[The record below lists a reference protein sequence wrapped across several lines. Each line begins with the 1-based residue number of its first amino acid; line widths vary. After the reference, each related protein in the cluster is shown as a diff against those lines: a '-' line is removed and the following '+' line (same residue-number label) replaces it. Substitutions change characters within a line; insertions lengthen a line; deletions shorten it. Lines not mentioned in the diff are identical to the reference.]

1 MPTPIMIETGTEV
14 EAMGA
19 EAGGMHALVYHGP
32 GAMAWES
39 KPKPALLEASDAIVR
54 ITTSTICGTDLHIA
68 KGDMPEVA
76 DGRILGHEG
85 VGVVVEAGAGVAKF
99 REGDRVLISCITS
112 CGGCAFCR
120 KALYSRCSRGGWIL
134 GHTIDGTQAEYVRIP
149 HADNSLYAVP
159 EGVDE
164 EAMVMLSDVL
174 PSGFECGVFKGRV
187 KPGDRVAVVG
197 SGPVGL
203 AAVLTARL
211 YSPQEILF
219 IDTDP
224 ARLET
229 ARSFG
234 ATRTFNNRDGK
245 AAQKVLDATGVTGV
259 DVAIAAAGFPEIL
272 ELCRGIVAA
281 GGHIAHVGAHCGPS
295 IPPARDEFLDR
306 NVTVSTDRVDTSGI
320 PVLVKVLAAGLRDAQ
335 KKGRHRC
342 ALGEVVQAYGIFGQ
356 AAKERALKVILKG

>member
-1 MPTPIMIETGTEV
+1 MSTPTLIET
-14 EAMGA
+14 EAEAADMGA
-19 EAGGMHALVYHGP
+19 EMGAMHALVYHGP
-32 GAMAWES
+32 GAMAWET
-39 KPKPALLEASDAIVR
+39 KPMPVILEASDAIVR

-85 VGVVVEAGAGVAKF
+85 VGVVVEAGAGVARF

-112 CGGCAFCR
+112 CGQCGFCR

-149 HADNSLYAVP
+149 HADSSLYAVP
-159 EGVDE
+159 KGVDE

-174 PSGFECGVFKGRV
+174 PSGFECGVFKGRL

-224 ARLET
+224 SRLET
-229 ARSFG
+229 ALSFG
-234 ATRTFNNRDGK
+234 ATKTFDNRDGK
-245 AAQKVLDATGVTGV
+245 AAQKVLDATGVLGV
-259 DVAIAAAGFPEIL
+259 DVAIEAAGFPETL
-272 ELCRGIVAA
+272 ELCKGIIAD
-281 GGHIAHVGAHCGPS
+281 GGHIAHVGAHCGP
-295 IPPARDEFLDR
+295 PATLATEKFPDR
-306 NVTVSTDRVDTSGI
+306 KVTVSTDRVDTSGI
-320 PVLVKVLAAGLRDAQ
+320 PVLVKVLAAGLRDA
-335 KKGRHRC
+335 KKTGRHRC
-342 ALGEVVQAYGIFGQ
+342 ALGQVVEAYGIFGH
-356 AAKERALKVILKG
+356 ANRERALKVILKG